1 MSFGYYGHSR
11 IILLLSQCSQR
22 SSLAMTE
29 VSKPIALNHLA
40 TLDQSWLVQNCTGRR
55 AQGLQPYLGTQSS
68 GLVISHSAHHGLLRK
83 GSC

>member
-1 MSFGYYGHSR
+1 MSFGYYGHNR

-55 AQGLQPYLGTQSS
+55 AQGLKPYLRHPVL
-68 GLVISHSAHHGLLRK
+68 GLSY
-83 GSC
+83 